1 MRKFIF
7 SFIFFC
13 SLSLWSITL
22 NAQEQEYQSIQKEEQ
37 LDNPKVNEKPNE
49 KSNKQQKTA
58 DEDKKWKWNL
68 FRIGGNFGLSFGSI
82 TFVELSPT
90 FGYWVI
96 PEKLQVGLSSK
107 YIYQSV
113 RYDNGE
119 KWKSFLYGG
128 GAFVDY
134 VIWNG
139 IFAHGEYELVNKE
152 SYFNT
157 NRVNV
162 SSLLLGGGYI
172 QPIGQNGNFYISALF
187 NVLDSDESIYSGTF
201 GSFPLILKMGFG
213 FGLGRN
219 NNKK

>member
-7 SFIFFC
+7 SFIFFF
-13 SLSLWSITL
+13 SLSGWSITL
-22 NAQEQEYQSIQKEEQ
+22 NAQEQEYQSIQKDEQ